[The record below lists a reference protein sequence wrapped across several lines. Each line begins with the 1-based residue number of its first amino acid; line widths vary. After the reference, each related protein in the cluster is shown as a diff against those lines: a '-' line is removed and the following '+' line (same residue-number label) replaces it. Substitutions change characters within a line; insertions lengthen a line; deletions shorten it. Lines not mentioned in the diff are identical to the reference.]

1 MDKNNIRLFM
11 FCILIAFLMHSCH
24 ITTQRSKQQKEE
36 SIQSIETT
44 SKMHNNI
51 VQAYNTQSL
60 FGQYNVGPESIS
72 RYVYQWISNQIYYV
86 IMNENEKPSY
96 HCGLWYISWMHFRS
110 SFQFVFGKEYMYK
123 ATYEHHNQ
131 PNSQTMQYWIHG
143 HRIVLR
149 MRLFGSIINQ
159 NPFSFFSRT

>member
-1 MDKNNIRLFM
+1 M

-72 RYVYQWISNQIYYV
+72 RYVYQ
-86 IMNENEKPSY
+86 
-96 HCGLWYISWMHFRS
+96 
-110 SFQFVFGKEYMYK
+110 
-123 ATYEHHNQ
+123 
-131 PNSQTMQYWIHG
+131 
-143 HRIVLR
+143 
-149 MRLFGSIINQ
+149 
-159 NPFSFFSRT
+159 